1 MSCLDNTGE
10 GVILASRKV
19 MLPLQ
24 VVVKTDRV
32 EPFAYR
38 LTVLRVV
45 DGDTLDVNIDLG
57 FQMTLA
63 GQRIRLLRVNT
74 PEIKGPTREAGMRA
88 KAFTADW
95 LKSHSNLLM
104 RSRKIEPGHA
114 VEDSFGRYLVEVFGD
129 NEKGEQTC
137 LNDALLSSGN
147 AVPFREN
154 D

>member
-1 MSCLDNTGE
+1 M
-10 GVILASRKV
+10 
-19 MLPLQ
+19 MPLQ
-24 VVVKTDRV
+24 VVVKPDRV
-32 EPFAYR
+32 EPF
-38 LTVLRVV
+38 VFPFEVV
-45 DGDTLDVNIDLG
+45 KIIDGDTIRINMDLG
-57 FQMTLA
+57 FSIGVREQTL
-63 GQRIRLLRVNT
+63 RLLRVNT
-74 PEIKGPTREAGMRA
+74 PEIKGPTREAGMWA